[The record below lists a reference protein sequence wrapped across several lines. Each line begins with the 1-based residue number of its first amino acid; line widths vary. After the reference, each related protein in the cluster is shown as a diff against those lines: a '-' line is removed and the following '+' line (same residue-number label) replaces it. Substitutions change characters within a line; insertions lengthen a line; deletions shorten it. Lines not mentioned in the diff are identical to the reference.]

1 VTGAGHAD
9 RGHEDHA
16 AHDHGGA
23 NTPRPGAPQGTL
35 PVLQAPGRTNT
46 LPLAPLHLKSGWHPA
61 PVYGWTLPL
70 WFGGLYDEQIAA
82 RTTAAIFDRS
92 HLGRF
97 YVTGEHAPDVL
108 GRVLATD
115 PHDVPPRGVRRA
127 VICRE
132 DGSIMDIATLCHL
145 DPGRWLV
152 VTGPRAQV
160 ALREAVE
167 AAIAPGEDV
176 LVRDRMGESVLLSV
190 QGPNAAA
197 LLEQVLGPT
206 LPHAVPPG
214 EAHELLLGGYRA
226 LVARTSQIGEDGY
239 WLVTSGE
246 VGEHLWESAVN
257 AGIVPAG
264 LAAHDA
270 LRIEA
275 GVLESPHETPAPA
288 TPRAAGLDALVQ
300 LDAADGSPRA
310 FPGAAALR
318 AAQPPARVIVGL
330 RIEGRR
336 LATRGARVHAAGR
349 DAGACVA
356 AAWSAKL
363 GSQVALAYLP
373 PGAAGV
379 TVTVDGEALPA
390 EVVALPFLSP
400 RRANG
405 G

>member
-1 VTGAGHAD
+1 L
-9 RGHEDHA
+9 
-16 AHDHGGA
+16 
-23 NTPRPGAPQGTL
+23 QGTL
-35 PVLQAPGRTNT
+35 PVLQAAPGRTNT

-82 RTTAAIFDRS
+82 RTTAVMFDRS

-97 YVTGEHAPDVL
+97 YVVGEGASDVL
-108 GRVLATD
+108 DRVFATD
-115 PHDVPPRGVRRA
+115 PHGIPPRGVARA
-127 VICRE
+127 VVCRE
-132 DGSIMDIATLCHL
+132 DGSIVDIATLCHL

-152 VTGPRAQV
+152 ITGPRAQV
-160 ALREAVE
+160 ALLEAVE
-167 AAIAPGEDV
+167 GAVAPGEDV
-176 LVRDRMGESVLLSV
+176 LVRDRLPESVLLSV

-206 LPHAVPPG
+206 LPHAVPAG

-239 WLVTSGE
+239 WFLTSAE
-246 VGEHLWESAVN
+246 VGEHFWESAVN

-288 TPRAAGLDALVQ
+288 TPAAAGLDALVQ

-318 AAQPPARVIVGL
+318 AAPPPERVVTGL
-330 RIEGRR
+330 RIAGRK
-336 LATRGARVHAAGR
+336 LATRGSRVSAASR
-349 DAGACVA
+349 DVGACVA

-363 GSQVALAYLP
+363 GTQVAFAYLP

-390 EVVALPFLSP
+390 EVVALPFLAA
-400 RRANG
+400 REG
-405 G
+405 GGGSGG